1 MTQQTKRA
9 PGRPKSTAAK
19 PAEEKAKATSVD
31 VKKPPII
38 RKEKKVENA
47 VFFAPKGGI
56 MFMLKGSDSVVMD
69 KETGTLRRLRYC
81 PGDPS
86 IWADEQYEGAKAQPI
101 IFRMKNLFVRKD
113 QPNLLRYLELHPG
126 NEANGGSIFRKI
138 EDTVNKEKE
147 MQAEFNAHDAVSL
160 VRDTPIDDLLPIAL
174 YHGVNVD
181 RPVSDIRYDLLQL
194 AKKKPQELIESFDSP
209 VVKARASVYQAKQYG
224 IISIRDNGCYWHD
237 TNNLIIANPTGQDCM
252 ETMTRFCL
260 TEKGSVVLASLND
273 RLAAL
278 A

>member
-19 PAEEKAKATSVD
+19 PAEEKAKAPSVE

-38 RKEKKVENA
+38 RKEKTVENA
-47 VFFAPKGGI
+47 SFVAPKGGI
-56 MFMLKGSDSVVMD
+56 MYMLKGTALVTD
-69 KETGTLRRLRYC
+69 KETGQLRRMRYI
-81 PGDPS
+81 PDDPS
-86 IWADEQYEGAKAQPI
+86 IWVDEQYPGAKAQPI
-101 IFRMKNLFVRKD
+101 VFRMKNLFVRKD
-113 QPNLLRYLELHPG
+113 QPNLLKFLELHPQ
-126 NEANGGSIFRKI
+126 NKANGGSAFYKV
-138 EDTVNKEKE
+138 EETLNKEKE
-147 MQAEFNAHDAVSL
+147 MQAEFSSHDAISL

-209 VVKARASVYQAKQYG
+209 VVKARAAVYQAKQYS

>member
-19 PAEEKAKATSVD
+19 PAEEKSKAPSVE

-38 RKEKKVENA
+38 RKEKAVENA
-47 VFFAPKGGI
+47 SFVAPKGGI
-56 MFMLKGSDSVVMD
+56 MYMLKGTALVTD
-69 KETGTLRRLRYC
+69 KETGQLRRMRYI
-81 PGDPS
+81 PDDPS
-86 IWADEQYEGAKAQPI
+86 IWVDEQYPGAKAQPI
-101 IFRMKNLFVRKD
+101 VFRMKNLFVRKD
-113 QPNLLRYLELHPG
+113 QPNLLKFLELHPQ
-126 NEANGGSIFRKI
+126 NKANGGSAFYKV
-138 EDTVNKEKE
+138 EETLNKEKE
-147 MQAEFNAHDAVSL
+147 MQAEFSSHDAISL

-209 VVKARASVYQAKQYG
+209 VVKARAAVYQAKQYS

>member
-19 PAEEKAKATSVD
+19 AKTTPSVE

-38 RKEKKVENA
+38 RKEKEVQNA
-47 VFFAPKGGI
+47 SFFAPKGGI

-81 PGDPS
+81 PDDPS
-86 IWADEQYEGAKAQPI
+86 VWADEQYPGAKAKPV

-126 NEANGGSIFRKI
+126 NKANGGSTFHKV
-138 EDTVNKEKE
+138 ETTVNKQKE
-147 MQAEFNAHDAVSL
+147 MEKEFNAHDAVSL
-160 VRDTPIDDLLPIAL
+160 VRDTSIEDLLPIAL
-174 YHGVNVD
+174 YHGVDVD

-209 VVKARASVYQAKQYG
+209 IVKARAAVYQAKQYN
-224 IISIRDNGCYWHD
+224 IISLRENGCYWHD

-260 TEKGSVVLASLND
+260 TEKGSVVLATLND
-273 RLAAL
+273 RLEAL